1 MSPLSPTSIK
11 ALERL
16 WAYVPPPT
24 IYSSL
29 PMCRRAA
36 VLLLLFADRAGELR
50 IVLTVRSASLRTF
63 AGQVAL
69 PGGRADRPDETSVQT
84 ARREA
89 YEEVGLP
96 LDSHPFPSQV
106 SVEHLTELPLFQA
119 GTNIGVRPCAVD
131 VDDSLMPKLD
141 PQEVAS
147 VFTVPLE
154 RFLMNDYDDDGTMQ
168 GLDGVPWYNGNWFSW
183 GGRKWKN
190 HEFQA
195 PVWNGAKLLR
205 YKVWGMTARVLV
217 DAARIA
223 YGRDPDFPSPKS
235 IGDEDFIASSFAAG
249 EMDDV
254 RSGGSGKGQENL

>member
-1 MSPLSPTSIK
+1 
-11 ALERL
+11 
-16 WAYVPPPT
+16 
-24 IYSSL
+24 
-29 PMCRRAA
+29 
-36 VLLLLFADRAGELR
+36 VLLLLFADRAGELC

-69 PGGRADRPDETSVQT
+69 PGGRADRPDETPVQT

-119 GTNIGVRPCAVD
+119 GTNIGVRPCVAYMRDITKGLAAD
-131 VDDSLMPKLD
+131 VDDSLIPKLD

-147 VFTVPLE
+147 AFTVPLE
-154 RFLMNDYDDDGTMQ
+154 RFLMNDYDDDDGAMQ

-195 PVWNGAKLLR
+195 PVWNGTKLLR
-205 YKVWGMTARVLV
+205 YKVWGMTARILV

-223 YGRDPDFPSPKS
+223 YGRDPDFPSPKF